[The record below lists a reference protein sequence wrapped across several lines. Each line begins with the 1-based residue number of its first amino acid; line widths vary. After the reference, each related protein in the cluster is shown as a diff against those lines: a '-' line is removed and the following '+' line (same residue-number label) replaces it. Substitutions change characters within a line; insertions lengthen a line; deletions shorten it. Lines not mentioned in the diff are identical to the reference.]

1 MYIVLKMHLRGHHVC
16 VFIACGL
23 KIIAADVEH
32 GAIASQTWGSSD
44 ALSNEDVRRVLNWES
59 YLGSQLNQL
68 EANFFKIRPMVFRP
82 RVFKLYTLQGHHQ
95 SYQVRNVAGSRF

>member
-1 MYIVLKMHLRGHHVC
+1 MKVYCYCNGISEGMLELRLCMYVCVCIHMYIVLKMHLRGHHVC

-44 ALSNEDVRRVLNWES
+44 ALSNEDMRMVLNWES
-59 YLGSQLNQL
+59 LDTLCLNALGLN
-68 EANFFKIRPMVFRP
+68 
-82 RVFKLYTLQGHHQ
+82 
-95 SYQVRNVAGSRF
+95 

>member
-1 MYIVLKMHLRGHHVC
+1 VRKPSPSIGRGYPQTDIQVFDSRVDRRPCATMC

-44 ALSNEDVRRVLNWES
+44 ALSNEDMRMVLNWES
-59 YLGSQLNQL
+59 LDTLCLNALGLN
-68 EANFFKIRPMVFRP
+68 
-82 RVFKLYTLQGHHQ
+82 
-95 SYQVRNVAGSRF
+95 

>member
-1 MYIVLKMHLRGHHVC
+1 MESLKAFGTAPMYVCMCIHMYIVLKMHLRGHHVC

-44 ALSNEDVRRVLNWES
+44 ALSNEDVRREGAQ
-59 YLGSQLNQL
+59 LGELPWVSI
-68 EANFFKIRPMVFRP
+68 KP
-82 RVFKLYTLQGHHQ
+82 T
-95 SYQVRNVAGSRF
+95 

>member
-1 MYIVLKMHLRGHHVC
+1 MKVYCYCNGISEGMLELRLCMYVCMCIHMYIVLKMHLRGHHVC

-44 ALSNEDVRRVLNWES
+44 ALSNEDMRMVLNWES
-59 YLGSQLNQL
+59 LDTLCLNTLGLN
-68 EANFFKIRPMVFRP
+68 
-82 RVFKLYTLQGHHQ
+82 
-95 SYQVRNVAGSRF
+95 

>member
-1 MYIVLKMHLRGHHVC
+1 MKVYCYCNGISEGMLELRLCMYVCVCIHMYIVLKMHLRGHHVC

-44 ALSNEDVRRVLNWES
+44 ALSNEDMRMVLNWES
-59 YLGSQLNQL
+59 LDTLCLNALGLD
-68 EANFFKIRPMVFRP
+68 
-82 RVFKLYTLQGHHQ
+82 
-95 SYQVRNVAGSRF
+95 

>member
-1 MYIVLKMHLRGHHVC
+1 MCIHMYIVLKMHLRVC

-44 ALSNEDVRRVLNWES
+44 ALSNEDMRMVLNWES
-59 YLGSQLNQL
+59 LDTLCLNALGLN
-68 EANFFKIRPMVFRP
+68 
-82 RVFKLYTLQGHHQ
+82 
-95 SYQVRNVAGSRF
+95 

>member
-1 MYIVLKMHLRGHHVC
+1 MYVCMCVHTYVHSSENAPEGAPCVC

-44 ALSNEDVRRVLNWES
+44 ALSNEDMRMVLNWES
-59 YLGSQLNQL
+59 LDTLCLNALGLN
-68 EANFFKIRPMVFRP
+68 
-82 RVFKLYTLQGHHQ
+82 
-95 SYQVRNVAGSRF
+95 

>member
-1 MYIVLKMHLRGHHVC
+1 MKVYCYCNGISEGMLELRLCMYVCMCIHMYIVLKMHLRGHHVC

-44 ALSNEDVRRVLNWES
+44 ALSNEDMRMVLNWES
-59 YLGSQLNQL
+59 LDTLCLNALGLN
-68 EANFFKIRPMVFRP
+68 
-82 RVFKLYTLQGHHQ
+82 
-95 SYQVRNVAGSRF
+95 

>member
-1 MYIVLKMHLRGHHVC
+1 MESLKACWNCAYVCMYVCVCIHMYIVLKMHLRGHHVC

-44 ALSNEDVRRVLNWES
+44 ALSNEDMRMVLNWES
-59 YLGSQLNQL
+59 LDTLCLNALGLN
-68 EANFFKIRPMVFRP
+68 
-82 RVFKLYTLQGHHQ
+82 
-95 SYQVRNVAGSRF
+95 

>member
-1 MYIVLKMHLRGHHVC
+1 MC

-44 ALSNEDVRRVLNWES
+44 ALSNEDMRRVLNWES
-59 YLGSQLNQL
+59 YLGSQLNQI

-95 SYQVRNVAGSRF
+95 SYQVRNVAGGRF